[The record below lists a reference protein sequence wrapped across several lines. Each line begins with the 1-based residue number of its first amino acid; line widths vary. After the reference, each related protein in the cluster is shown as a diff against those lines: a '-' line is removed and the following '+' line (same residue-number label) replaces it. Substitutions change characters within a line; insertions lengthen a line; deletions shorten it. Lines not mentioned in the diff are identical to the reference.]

1 MVKSHLSDRALNLC
15 LLEGQQEGRAGM
27 QSLLQ
32 VEQAQALGAKARV
45 KEGVQE
51 GVEAAVDVGQTGGV
65 GVSQEEET

>member
-1 MVKSHLSDRALNLC
+1 MVKSHLSDQALKLC
-15 LLEGQQEGRAGM
+15 LLEGQQDGRTGM

-65 GVSQEEET
+65 GLSQQEET